1 MDKTAE
7 LGKQKSLRFLVF
19 GAGAIGTYIGGSLA
33 LAGYTVVFL
42 ERPELATEL
51 RQRGLHL
58 KFGDIETVI
67 QAPNV
72 EGTLSDA
79 LVHGPFD
86 LGIFAVKAYDTQ
98 AALTELVPYMNDL
111 PTFYCLQNGVEN
123 EKAIGAALGDYRVIA
138 GSVTTAIGRRNAG
151 DIVLE
156 RFRGIGIGGWSLL
169 SSQLFQAMKLANLN
183 PRFYDNPGSMKWSK
197 MLTNLLANASSAIL
211 NMTPAEIF
219 THPKL
224 FKMEILQ
231 LREALAV
238 MNALGYKVVDL
249 PGTPVK
255 MMAWIARFL
264 PLRIAQL
271 LLSKAV
277 SSGRGAKM
285 PSFYLDLHSGRGKS
299 EVDFIN
305 GAVVRFGQQTGVK
318 TPVNLLL
325 TKTLLA
331 MTTGNLDP
339 ASFDHQPEKLIQI
352 GTKA

>member
-1 MDKTAE
+1 MSKNSETVE
-7 LGKQKSLRFLVF
+7 HRPLRFLVF

-42 ERPELATEL
+42 ERPELASEL

-58 KFGDIETVI
+58 KFGDDERVI
-67 QAPNV
+67 RAPTV
-72 EGTLSDA
+72 EGTLNDA
-79 LVHGPFD
+79 LIHGPFD

-98 AALTELVPYMNDL
+98 TALAGLAPYLNDL

-123 EKAIGAALGDYRVIA
+123 EKAIGAVLGDYRVIA

-169 SSQLFQAMKLANLN
+169 SSQLYQAMKLANLN
-183 PRFYDNPGSMKWSK
+183 PRFYDNTGSMKWSK

-211 NMTPAEIF
+211 NMTPAEVF
-219 THPKL
+219 ANPKL
-224 FKMEILQ
+224 FRMEILQ

-238 MNALGYKVVDL
+238 MNALNLKVVDL

-255 MMAWIARFL
+255 MMAWIARYL

-277 SSGRGAKM
+277 GSGRGTKM
-285 PSFYLDLHSGRGKS
+285 PSFFLDLHSGRGKS
-299 EVDFIN
+299 EVDFLN

-318 TPVNLLL
+318 TPVNHLL

-331 MTTGNLDP
+331 MTAGNLDP
-339 ASFDHQPEKLIQI
+339 ASFDHQPERLIRI
-352 GTKA
+352 GEIS